1 MTESEKLD
9 HTPLVFGKHKGKTP
23 SEVAE
28 HDPSYIVW
36 LYDTWADQR
45 RPQLVSK
52 VLADD
57 CRESDPRDYDGEESP
72 FEEAIR
78 QHYDGSGR

>member
-1 MTESEKLD
+1 MTNPSEQLD
-9 HTPLVFGKHKGKTP
+9 HTPLSFGKYKGKTP

-28 HDPSYIVW
+28 GDPGYIVW

-52 VLADD
+52 ALADD
-57 CRESDPRDYDGEESP
+57 CRHDVRDEDDDGPWGDPYDDIHG
-72 FEEAIR
+72 
-78 QHYDGSGR
+78 GS